1 MASEIEFRIKT
12 APKDKRLNLRI
23 PGELFD
29 YINKTAHLSMKS
41 VAEYITDLV
50 LEDWKKQIEY
60 NERIKNSKFWI
71 KKSTP

>member
-29 YINKTAHLSMKS
+29 YINKTHFSCAPFSILIQNS
-41 VAEYITDLV
+41 
-50 LEDWKKQIEY
+50 
-60 NERIKNSKFWI
+60 IKA
-71 KKSTP
+71 